1 MTFYLHQANYSNE
14 SMKGLISSPEN
25 RKEAVAGLFEAAGGT
40 LVDAWMAF
48 GEYDIIVIS
57 KFDDHVDAASVAMAI
72 ASSGSL
78 SNLKTTLIYHC
89 RNYGLNWGHSFFQ
102 FKVLS
107 FTVLISMQ
115 KSDFC

>member
-1 MTFYLHQANYSNE
+1 MMTFYLHQANYSNE

-78 SNLKTTLIYHC
+78 SNLKTT
-89 RNYGLNWGHSFFQ
+89 
-102 FKVLS
+102 
-107 FTVLISMQ
+107 VLISMTDAVDAMQ
-115 KSDFC
+115 KAGTITGAYKTPGN